1 MWEIILW
8 ILLFIGSYF
17 IIFFA
22 ADFFIDNL
30 KDVCL
35 IFKLSPFIIGM
46 LVLGIDPEESIA
58 SIVAALNGL
67 PYISM
72 GNVIGNSI
80 IAMTLPFALPLFIKR
95 FIFKSPAKFYFII
108 LYFLMFIVLLGFIF
122 NNMLSIFAIIALA
135 GYFIYFIRNVKNHK
149 KEEEPETEIQDKEI
163 EFNDEKL
170 EELKQASQ
178 IKKIIFIIIGL
189 TFVIIGGELLV
200 ISAENLIT
208 LLNIPEIFFGSV
220 IIGFVTNVEEITLVI
235 KSIQKK
241 SVEIGIGG
249 MIGKLIWNL
258 TITFGVSGIIIMN
271 MSFNWILILN
281 WTILIVTI
289 LFFNISSRSG
299 KLERRDGILLF
310 TVFLFF
316 ILLNSLLL

>member
-17 IIFFA
+17 VIFYA
-22 ADFFIDNL
+22 ADLFIDNL
-30 KDVCL
+30 KDICL
-35 IFKLSPFIIGM
+35 IYNLSPFIIGM

-95 FIFKSPAKFYFII
+95 FTFKTPGKFYFII
-108 LYFLMFIVLLGFIF
+108 LYFLMFIVVLGFIF
-122 NNMLSIFAIIALA
+122 ENMLSISGIIALA
-135 GYFIYFIRNVKNHK
+135 AYFIYFIRNVKYHN
-149 KEEEPETEIQDKEI
+149 KEEETETEILDKEI
-163 EFNDEKL
+163 EFNEEEL
-170 EELKQASQ
+170 EELKQASK
-178 IKKIIFIIIGL
+178 IKKVIFIIIGL
-189 TFVIIGGELLV
+189 TFIIFGGELLV
-200 ISAENLIT
+200 ISAENLVT

-281 WTILIVTI
+281 WIILIGTILI
-289 LFFNISSRSG
+289 FNISSRAG

-316 ILLNSLLL
+316 ILLNSLFL

>member
-8 ILLFIGSYF
+8 ICLFIGSYLV
-17 IIFFA
+17 IFFA

-35 IFKLSPFIIGM
+35 IYRLSPFIIGM
-46 LVLGIDPEESIA
+46 LILGIDPEESIA

-95 FIFKSPAKFYFII
+95 FIFKSPTKFYFII

-122 NNMLSIFAIIALA
+122 NYMLSISGIIALA
-135 GYFIYFIRNVKNHK
+135 GYFIYLIRNLKYHKK
-149 KEEEPETEIQDKEI
+149 KEETETEILDKEI
-163 EFNDEKL
+163 EFNDERL
-170 EELKQASQ
+170 EELKHASK
-178 IKKIIFIIIGL
+178 IKKVILIIIGL
-189 TFVIIGGELLV
+189 TFVFLGGELLV

-208 LLNIPEIFFGSV
+208 LINIPEIFFGSV

-241 SVEIGIGG
+241 SVEIGFGG

-271 MSFNWILILN
+271 MPFNWILILN
-281 WTILIVTI
+281 WIILIGI
-289 LFFNISSRSG
+289 IIFFNISSRAG

-310 TVFLFF
+310 TVFIFF